1 MIVPMSARAARP
13 GNHNRPSYRRARP
26 LSRLSPRP
34 VSIGHLCKSR
44 LIIFNQIRPRR
55 CADDRRD
62 VLTLAR
68 GPAGRAN
75 NYGRQFPQLV
85 DAVARFFTIYS
96 TLVSINETRK
106 ASFRLPV
113 VDDFASTIVLSSIS
127 LIFFSDRNYFAVGRP
142 FVICTLFDIVG
153 FYEVAGHCCEKG
165 TSCEKNVSAKY
176 VRVHLEKRGK
186 CKLQILLQKYEL
198 EYYIVNFNIRN
209 RP

>member
-62 VLTLAR
+62 ALTLAR

-113 VDDFASTIVLSSIS
+113 VDDFALRRRSFYIVDLVD
-127 LIFFSDRNYFAVGRP
+127 IFFQIGIISRSV
-142 FVICTLFDIVG
+142 VHSL
-153 FYEVAGHCCEKG
+153 
-165 TSCEKNVSAKY
+165 Y
-176 VRVHLEKRGK
+176 VRCLISQDFMR
-186 CKLQILLQKYEL
+186 LQVIVARKVLRARKMFPRNTYV
-198 EYYIVNFNIRN
+198 YIWRNVENVNFRFYYKNMNLMNIIL
-209 RP
+209 